1 MISWKNKSIYI
12 LHQTNGFPV
21 QLSDAESEIK
31 GVTLGGPGDP
41 SCHHL
46 LKFRGAVQTWVTSL
60 NTLLWSH
67 YSYYSQIFLSCFCR
81 GFLFWAFTIWWNV
94 VASLSSSQSEF
105 TYVTNEG
112 LKSFFLPLNFYTFSF
127 DSLHGIGKC
136 LHCSVVFTLDLYF
149 VSFSSLLLAAGA
161 LWAAWSAPS

>member
-1 MISWKNKSIYI
+1 M
-12 LHQTNGFPV
+12 
-21 QLSDAESEIK
+21 
-31 GVTLGGPGDP
+31 
-41 SCHHL
+41 
-46 LKFRGAVQTWVTSL
+46 
-60 NTLLWSH
+60 
-67 YSYYSQIFLSCFCR
+67 
-81 GFLFWAFTIWWNV
+81 
-94 VASLSSSQSEF
+94 ASLSSSQSEF

-161 LWAAWSAPS
+161 L